1 VQVAV
6 ETLSSVIVLRQAG
19 DELLGP
25 LKVRFIRWVVK
36 AGIAGK
42 ECVLHE
48 SSSGDPQSLLW
59 ESVSN
64 SPKWVDESLYD
75 VRLPFGLRVETLD
88 DGVLY
93 VYTR

>member
-1 VQVAV
+1 MAI
-6 ETLSSVIVLRQAG
+6 EILSSVIVLTQVG

-25 LKVRFIRWVVK
+25 LKVRFIRWVLK
-36 AGIAGK
+36 AGTAGK
-42 ECVLHE
+42 QCVLHE
-48 SSSGDPQSLLW
+48 SSSGDPQAMVW
-59 ESVSN
+59 ESISN

-75 VRLPFGLRVETLD
+75 VRLPHGLRVETMD

>member
-1 VQVAV
+1 VAV
-6 ETLSSVIVLRQAG
+6 ATLSSVIVLSQAG

-42 ECVLHE
+42 SCVLHE
-48 SSSGDPQSLLW
+48 SSSGNPAALVW

-75 VRLPFGLRVETLD
+75 VRLPRGLRVETID

-93 VYTR
+93 VYTQ